1 MILGHCHLIP
11 GGLAE
16 RRDEFGVPGTAE
28 HLLDFMRACGFE
40 QAQAIAP
47 FENPVVTSA
56 RAKIDGDGLAWLL
69 GQPHVGVKA
78 DAPLLPTATI
88 NPAAPDAT
96 AKFRRACRRGVRM
109 LKLHPLVMDCDVL
122 DPACEPFFTAAERAL
137 MPITYHT
144 GSSAGW
150 GQTSDCV
157 SPAACAELAA
167 LHPALPILMAH
178 CGTFGGE
185 AGFDEAVAACE
196 AHANLYLEATG
207 ALGPV
212 GEDAWRDAVSR
223 VGPGR
228 IIYGRDYPWTSREM
242 VADDI
247 AFLGRIGLDAA
258 GKRLVLGANLK
269 RLWRGAGQYP
279 RPSRDGV

>member
-11 GGLAE
+11 GGLADK
-16 RRDEFGVPGTAE
+16 RDEFGVAGTAE
-28 HLLDFMRACGFE
+28 HLFGFMRACGFE

-47 FENPVVTSA
+47 FECPAVTTAQA
-56 RAKIDGDGLAWLL
+56 RIDGDGLAWLL

-88 NPAAPDAT
+88 SPAAPDAMD
-96 AKFRRACRRGVRM
+96 KLRRARGRGVRM
-109 LKLHPLVMDCDVL
+109 LKLHPLVMGCNVL
-122 DPACEPFFTAAERAL
+122 DAACEPFFAAAESAR

-144 GSSAGW
+144 GSREGW

-157 SPAACAELAA
+157 SPAACAELAGR
-167 LHPALPILMAH
+167 HPGLPILMAH

-185 AGFDEAVAACE
+185 AGFEDAVAACE

-212 GEDAWRDAVSR
+212 GEDAWRGAVAR

-242 VADDI
+242 IADDI
-247 AFLGRIGLDAA
+247 AFLGRVGLDAA
-258 GKRLVLGANLK
+258 GKRLVLGDNLK
-269 RLWRGAGQYP
+269 RLWQAAT
-279 RPSRDGV
+279 PSSEQA